1 MGSWN
6 RFVIAGSLLVV
17 TVGGCGPGSA
27 PRAAR
32 EEAAQIST
40 EETVSVDGPL
50 VVFLG
55 DSLTAG
61 YGLSEEEAY
70 PALLVQRLRTGGR
83 PVRIVNAGISGDTTA
98 GGLARIDWL
107 LSQSPEVVVV
117 ELGAN
122 DGLRGLSLEETR
134 ENLEGIIRRCLRA
147 EAKVLLMGMKI
158 PPSYGEEYSGG
169 FAALFGDLA
178 KTHEIALM
186 PFLLEGVAADPR
198 FNQADGIHPNAAGH
212 RRLAASVEPYLEEV
226 LEGL

>member
-1 MGSWN
+1 MGLWI
-6 RFVIAGSLLVV
+6 RLVIGGSLLAV
-17 TVGGCGPGSA
+17 TAGGCGPGSA
-27 PRAAR
+27 PGADPG
-32 EEAAQIST
+32 ESEQIST
-40 EETVSVDGPL
+40 EETVPAAGPL

-70 PALLVQRLRTGGR
+70 PALLVQRLQTGGR

-107 LSQSPEVVVV
+107 LSQNPDVVVV

-134 ENLEGIIRRCLRA
+134 ENLDGIIRRCLRA
-147 EAKVLLMGMKI
+147 DARVLLMGMKI
-158 PPSYGEEYSGG
+158 PPSYGEQYSGE
-169 FAALFGDLA
+169 FAVLFEDLA
-178 KTHEIALM
+178 KIHGIALM
-186 PFLLEGVAADPR
+186 PFLLEGVAAEPHL
-198 FNQADGIHPNAAGH
+198 NQADGIHPNAAGH